1 MWRRAND
8 TCRRVERS
16 RGEHKCRK
24 PGEMQDRIE
33 VGLYECPYGGVL
45 NPYGDGNLSLLVDLQ
60 VSANVARRDDDLL
73 QQRHLVLRFLIDPVG
88 MHLREALQRDGL
100 CARTLR
106 KPVPELFGKEG
117 HNGVEQPQGSLE
129 DGEYVAPG
137 R

>member
-33 VGLYECPYGGVL
+33 VGLYECSYGGVL

-60 VSANVARRDDDLL
+60 VSANVAARDDDLL
-73 QQRHLVLRFLIDPVG
+73 QQRHLVLRFRINPVRI
-88 MHLREALQRDGL
+88 HLREALQRDGL
-100 CARTLR
+100 RACTLG
-106 KPVPELFGKEG
+106 KPVPELFGEKG
-117 HNGVEQPQGSLE
+117 HKGVEQPQSRLK
-129 DGEYVAPG
+129 DGE
-137 R
+137 